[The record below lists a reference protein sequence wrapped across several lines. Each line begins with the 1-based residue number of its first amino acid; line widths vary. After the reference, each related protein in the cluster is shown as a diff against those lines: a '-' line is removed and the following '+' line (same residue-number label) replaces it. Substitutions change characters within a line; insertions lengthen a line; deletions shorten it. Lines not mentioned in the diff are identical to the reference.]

1 MLLKKSLPFCI
12 CFLFSKINAQNFELG
27 KVSVEELNNEYIQRL
42 LQWLRYYLK
51 GKQFKYDE
59 KDSMHFMMSDQN

>member
-27 KVSVEELNNEYIQRL
+27 KVSVEELNNEYIQR
-42 LQWLRYYLK
+42 
-51 GKQFKYDE
+51 
-59 KDSMHFMMSDQN
+59 